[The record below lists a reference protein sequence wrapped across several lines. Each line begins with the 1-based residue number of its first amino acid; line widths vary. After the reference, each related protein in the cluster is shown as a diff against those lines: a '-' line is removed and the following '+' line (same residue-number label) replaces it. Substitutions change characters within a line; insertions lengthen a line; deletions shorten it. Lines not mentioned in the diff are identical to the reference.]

1 MKKVIMFAALLC
13 CALSGFAEKKPI
25 RIEIDERPL
34 ERTEIQLPTVS
45 IEENLLTI
53 EFPSS
58 TTFSVSIVDNTGE
71 VVYSSSY
78 CTEMAILTLSN
89 LSTGNYT
96 LVIKD
101 SSYTYSGKLE
111 IE

>member
-58 TTFSVSIVDNTGE
+58 TTFSVSIVSNAGE
-71 VVYSSSY
+71 MVYSGTYSA
-78 CTEMAILTLSN
+78 EMAILTLSN
-89 LSTGNYT
+89 LSAGEYT

>member
-13 CALSGFAEKKPI
+13 CALSGFAEKNHIK
-25 RIEIDERPL
+25 IEIDDQPL
-34 ERTEIQLPTVS
+34 ERTLVQSPTAS
-45 IEENLLTI
+45 IEDELLTI
-53 EFPSS
+53 EYPSS

-96 LVIKD
+96 LFIKD

>member
-13 CALSGFAEKKPI
+13 CALSGFAEKKPLEL
-25 RIEIDERPL
+25 EIDDRPL
-34 ERTEIQLPTVS
+34 GRTEIQLPTAS
-45 IEENLLTI
+45 IEDELLTI
-53 EFPSS
+53 EYPSS

>member
-13 CALSGFAEKKPI
+13 CALSGFAEAKPLKLKKNDLP
-25 RIEIDERPL
+25 DERTL
-34 ERTEIQLPTVS
+34 VQSPTAS
-45 IEENLLTI
+45 IEDELLTI
-53 EFPSS
+53 EYPSS

-71 VVYSSSY
+71 VIYSSSY

-89 LSTGNYT
+89 LSAGEYT

-101 SSYTYSGKLE
+101 GSYTYSGE
-111 IE
+111 FNIE

>member
-1 MKKVIMFAALLC
+1 MFAALLC
-13 CALSGFAEKKPI
+13 CALSSFAEKKLLEL
-25 RIEIDERPL
+25 EIDDRPL
-34 ERTEIQLPTVS
+34 GRTEIQLPTAF
-45 IEENLLTI
+45 IENQLLTI
-53 EFPSS
+53 EYPSS

>member
-34 ERTEIQLPTVS
+34 ERTEIQLPTAS
-45 IEENLLTI
+45 IEDELLTI
-53 EFPSS
+53 EYPSS